1 MRTADFELRVPL
13 MSKARPRSPRG
24 GGRPYM
30 PKAYMQ
36 WKATVRALLAEWWTI
51 PPLADV
57 RCLVLVFRGP
67 ARGDLD
73 NLAGALLDAGNGLL
87 WTDDRVSVMPCMA
100 LRFTKT
106 NRDNQ
111 SIYLKVIWDEQ
122 PVPAAS

>member
-36 WKATVRALLAEWWTI
+36 WKADVRAILAEWWAI
-51 PPLADV
+51 PPLEQV
-57 RCLVLVFRGP
+57 NCLCLVFRGP

-73 NLAGALLDAGNGLL
+73 NLAGAVLDAGNGLI
-87 WTDDRVSVMPCMA
+87 WVDDRLGVLPTMA
-100 LRFTKT
+100 LRWVKTTKT
-106 NRDNQ
+106 NQ
-111 SIYLKVIWDEQ
+111 SISLKVIWE
-122 PVPAAS
+122 